1 MTTPCSSIAAIGSAP
16 SHTNPGARLAD
27 TLGRRPLTT
36 DRARRRREQLLEIAL
51 EQFLARDYEDVSV
64 DDVARLAG
72 VSHGLVFQYFGS
84 KKGLYI
90 AALEPLLTGFQD
102 RARGAPADLGREARL
117 RHAIGSYYDD
127 AVAHPA
133 GYRSLMAGG
142 GGFREVFDRIEAQ
155 RWAGIGLIASV
166 TGLDPE
172 RADVRAVLRGW
183 VGFLEGA
190 ILASLERPD
199 ADREA
204 LVDAALAAF
213 DAGLSALDADLRSA

>member
-1 MTTPCSSIAAIGSAP
+1 M
-16 SHTNPGARLAD
+16 
-27 TLGRRPLTT
+27 TT
-36 DRARRRREQLLEIAL
+36 DRALRRREQLLEIAL

-64 DDVARLAG
+64 DDIASAAG

-84 KKGLYI
+84 KKDLYV
-90 AALEPLLTGFQD
+90 ASLEPLLTGFQE
-102 RARGAPADLGREARL
+102 RARGAPEELTDGERL
-117 RHAIGSYYDD
+117 RHAIGSYFDD
-127 AVAHPA
+127 ARAHPA

-155 RWAGIGLIASV
+155 RWSGIELIAAVS
-166 TGLDPE
+166 GLDAE

-190 ILASLERPD
+190 ILASLERED

-204 LVDAALAAF
+204 LVDAAVAVFAAGLAA
-213 DAGLSALDADLRSA
+213 LRSDREAA

>member
-1 MTTPCSSIAAIGSAP
+1 M
-16 SHTNPGARLAD
+16 
-27 TLGRRPLTT
+27 
-36 DRARRRREQLLEIAL
+36 
-51 EQFLARDYEDVSV
+51 SV
-64 DDVARLAG
+64 DDVADRAG

-84 KKGLYI
+84 KKDLYI
-90 AALEPLLTGFQD
+90 ASLEPLLTGFQE
-102 RARGAPADLGREARL
+102 RARGAPEDLGPRERL

-127 AVAHPA
+127 AIAHPA

-155 RWAGIGLIASV
+155 RWAGIGLIAAA
-166 TGLDPE
+166 TGLDAD

-199 ADREA
+199 SDREA
-204 LVDAALAAF
+204 LIGAAVAVF
-213 DAGLSALDADLRSA
+213 DAGLSTLGVDAIG